1 MKHGRVIIAM
11 AMALCLSLSAQALAV
26 GVDADMLEDPAL
38 EARARAVMKSLRCL
52 VCQNQSIEESNAGL
66 ARDLRRIVRERVV
79 AGDSDRQILAFV
91 VDRYGDWVLLKP
103 PFKAMTVVLWLGPL
117 LLFILGGCGVFV
129 FYRGRGAKVEA
140 EPLSDDERARLAS
153 LLDDGDD

>member
-1 MKHGRVIIAM
+1 MKHGRAIVAI
-11 AMALCLSLSAQALAV
+11 AMALCLSLSPQALAV
-26 GVDADMLEDPAL
+26 GVDVDILEDPAM

-66 ARDLRRIVRERVV
+66 ARDLRHIVRERVV

-117 LLFILGGCGVFV
+117 LLFVLGGYGVFV
-129 FYRGRGAKVEA
+129 FYRGRRAKVEA
-140 EPLSDDERARLAS
+140 EPLTDDERARLAS